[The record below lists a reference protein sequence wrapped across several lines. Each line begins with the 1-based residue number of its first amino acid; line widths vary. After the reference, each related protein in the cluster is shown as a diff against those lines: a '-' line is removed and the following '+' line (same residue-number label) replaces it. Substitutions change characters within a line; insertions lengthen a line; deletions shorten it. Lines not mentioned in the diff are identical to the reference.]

1 MTFLRVIAF
10 SLALL
15 GFYAAYSHILPQ
27 VEPDLSEPVE
37 VSTEGLDMAGMIALG
52 EGLFSGKG
60 TCTLCHNGMGRA
72 PDTLEMDLAATF
84 PERLADANYT
94 GVAAGGAGA
103 QAVAD
108 YLRESMLEPSAF
120 VVAGFGK
127 KGSNDAE
134 SPMPVVN
141 APPIELSDVE
151 MNAIIAF
158 LQDRA
163 GFSASVPLPSADD
176 TPVDDAPAGTE
187 GMIEAPET
195 DLSAALDKFACTAC
209 HDLNDSGAD
218 LGPALGGIAGRM
230 DRTGLMGAILDPNA
244 EIAAGYDEGLMPD
257 TFGEDMHASELLLI
271 VDHLMTLPAP
281 DPSDAPEEEDGPA
294 TDATGVID
302 NYGCAGCHNLM
313 DSEADLG
320 PKLNGIGARMDRDQ
334 LRASIVDP
342 NAEIAEGYEADMMPD
357 TFGDDMSEGE
367 MTLILDY
374 LTDLPE

>member
-134 SPMPVVN
+134 SPMPVVD

-151 MNAIIAF
+151 INAIIAF

-163 GFSASVPLPSADD
+163 GFAASVPLPSAGD
-176 TPVDDAPAGTE
+176 TPVDEAPASTE

-230 DRTGLMGAILDPNA
+230 SRAGVMGAILDPNTGIA
-244 EIAAGYDEGLMPD
+244 EGYDEGLMPD

-271 VDHLMTLPAP
+271 VDHLMTLPEPEPSGEP
-281 DPSDAPEEEDGPA
+281 DDDGPA

-302 NYGCAGCHNLM
+302 NYGCAGCHDLM